1 MVASLARIDRTS
13 TTKGV
18 TMTPPTDLTQTADA
32 EKRQLVA
39 LFRYGTIADLV
50 QLPPHYRGLYKL
62 LQEKA
67 AREYE
72 IPGSLRR
79 HVAAETLRGWL
90 RDYRSGGFEALAPK
104 VRSDHGAARA
114 LPPRVVDVLAEVK
127 DANPDLSIPLV
138 IKKAREDHPG
148 VVTHEVVL
156 APSTVHR
163 LLARRGL
170 TKRRTDDGTSK
181 DRRRFEYDVA
191 NELWMS
197 DVMYGPKLK
206 IGNRSRQS
214 YLIAFIDDCTR
225 LIPNA
230 TFALTERTTAYLPAL
245 ELAIR
250 RRGVPKRLY
259 VDNGAAFR
267 SHHLALVCAKLGIAL
282 IHARPYSPEGKGKM
296 ERWFRTV
303 RLQLMPN
310 IESAPTIDALN
321 RALATWIE
329 GEYHHAPH
337 RGLGGTTPA
346 DRWAQRSTDVRMP
359 PANVADAFLLDV
371 KRKVARDRTVTLD
384 GVAFE
389 VDAAL
394 VGQPV
399 VLRFDPARAPDRRTV
414 EVWHLG
420 KRIELAR
427 KLDVFGNCF
436 VKRNKTRDALDVRGA
451 VHNVPEGIAMRD
463 LACDEDDD
471 VRSIF

>member
-1 MVASLARIDRTS
+1 
-13 TTKGV
+13 
-18 TMTPPTDLTQTADA
+18 MTPPLDLTQTADA
-32 EKRQLVA
+32 EKRQAVA

-50 QLPPHYRGLYKL
+50 QLPPHHRGLYKL
-62 LQEKA
+62 LEEKA
-67 AREYE
+67 AREYD

-79 HVAAETLRGWL
+79 RVAAETLRGWL
-90 RDYRSGGFEALAPK
+90 RAYRHGGFEALVPK
-104 VRSDHGAARA
+104 VRSDLGAARA
-114 LPPRVVDVLAEVK
+114 LPPRVVDLLAEIK
-127 DANPDLSIPLV
+127 DASPELSIPLV
-138 IKKAREDHPG
+138 IKQAKAEHPDI
-148 VVTHEVVL
+148 VTDEIML

-170 TKRRTDDGTSK
+170 TKRKKDDGSSK
-181 DRRRFEYDVA
+181 DRRRFEYDSA

-206 IGNRSRQS
+206 VGGRSRQS
-214 YLIAFIDDCTR
+214 YLIAFLDDCTR
-225 LIPNA
+225 LIPHA
-230 TFALTERTTAYLPAL
+230 TFALTERTAAYLPAL
-245 ELAIR
+245 EHAIR

-303 RLQLMPN
+303 RLQLMPT
-310 IESAPTIDALN
+310 IEDARTLETLN
-321 RALATWIE
+321 RALAAWVE

-337 RGLGGTTPA
+337 RGLGGATPA
-346 DRWAQRSTDVRMP
+346 DRWAQRSADVRMP
-359 PANVADAFLLDV
+359 AADVGDAFLLDV

-394 VGQPV
+394 VGLPV
-399 VLRFDPARAPDRRTV
+399 VLRFDPARAPDKRNV

-420 KRIELAR
+420 KRVELAR
-427 KLDVFGNCF
+427 KLDVLGNCF
-436 VKRNKTRDALDVRGA
+436 VKRNKNALDVGA
-451 VHNVPEGIAMRD
+451 ADVPEGIAMRE
-463 LACDEDDD
+463 LAQGDDD
-471 VRSIF
+471 LRSIF